1 MKRMIDY
8 TTSQQG
14 SLTIALAAIVIVS
27 VLALLH
33 AFGGAS
39 APTALMAPIFLPA

>member
-1 MKRMIDY
+1 MKRFIDC

-27 VLALLH
+27 TVALLH
-33 AFGGAS
+33 AFGGVGPS
-39 APTALMAPIFLPA
+39 TALVAPIYLPS

>member
-14 SLTIALAAIVIVS
+14 SLTFALAVIVVAS
-27 VLALLH
+27 VWALLH

-39 APTALMAPIFLPA
+39 IPTALVAPIFLPS

>member
-1 MKRMIDY
+1 MKRIIDY

-14 SLTIALAAIVIVS
+14 SLTIVLAAMVVVS
-27 VLALLH
+27 VFAMLH

-39 APTALMAPIFLPA
+39 APTALVAPIFLPA